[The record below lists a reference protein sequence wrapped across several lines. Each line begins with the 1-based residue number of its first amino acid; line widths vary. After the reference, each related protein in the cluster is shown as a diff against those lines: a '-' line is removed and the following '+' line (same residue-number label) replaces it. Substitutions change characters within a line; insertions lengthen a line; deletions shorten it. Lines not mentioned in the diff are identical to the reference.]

1 MRPRNGKE
9 VVEMIQNNNIK
20 FVDLRFTDMFGTWH
34 HITYPAHE
42 ISEETFEEGL
52 FFDGSSIRQW
62 QPINASD
69 MMFKLDP
76 TTAVIDPI
84 SEIPT
89 LVVIADIVDPI
100 TKAPYEKDPRQ
111 IAKKAIKY
119 MKETGIAD
127 TFYCGPELEFFIFD
141 DVRADVG
148 VNYGYYFFD
157 SEEGWWRVGK
167 EENPNLG
174 HKIKYKGGYFPVP
187 PVDKLDEIRKVMAQK
202 IEEVGIPVE
211 CLHHEVATGGQ
222 CEIDFRFGDII
233 SAADNVQWVKYII
246 RNVAQLFGKT
256 VTFMPKPLVGDNGS
270 GMHTHMSLWKEG
282 KNLFAGDE
290 YFGLS
295 ELALYF
301 IGGIIKHAKA
311 VCAFTNPTV
320 NSYRRLV
327 PGFEAPVNLCYSAR
341 NRSAAIRIPVTSSEK
356 ARRVEV
362 RFPDPSGAPYLAF
375 AALLMA
381 GLDGIQNKIDPG
393 EAIEKDL
400 YSLPPEELK
409 DIPTVPGSL
418 KEALDALQ
426 KDADFLM
433 KGGVFTENMIQD
445 YIEYKLKNEWDE
457 VRLRTTPM
465 EVLLYYDV

>member
-202 IEEVGIPVE
+202 N
-211 CLHHEVATGGQ
+211 
-222 CEIDFRFGDII
+222 R
-233 SAADNVQWVKYII
+233 
-246 RNVAQLFGKT
+246 
-256 VTFMPKPLVGDNGS
+256 GS
-270 GMHTHMSLWKEG
+270 WNSSRMS
-282 KNLFAGDE
+282 
-290 YFGLS
+290 S
-295 ELALYF
+295 
-301 IGGIIKHAKA
+301 
-311 VCAFTNPTV
+311 P
-320 NSYRRLV
+320 
-327 PGFEAPVNLCYSAR
+327 
-341 NRSAAIRIPVTSSEK
+341 
-356 ARRVEV
+356 
-362 RFPDPSGAPYLAF
+362 
-375 AALLMA
+375 
-381 GLDGIQNKIDPG
+381 
-393 EAIEKDL
+393 
-400 YSLPPEELK
+400 
-409 DIPTVPGSL
+409 
-418 KEALDALQ
+418 
-426 KDADFLM
+426 
-433 KGGVFTENMIQD
+433 
-445 YIEYKLKNEWDE
+445 
-457 VRLRTTPM
+457 
-465 EVLLYYDV
+465 